1 MNANRRLTSQ
11 FLSWCLGKF
20 PQKKFRPWRFSGI
33 FFGFVT
39 RLNSFNSAVYT
50 PKNVIEILKYKISAY
65 NMSIEILQIT
75 SHDEWINPIKN
86 TADFWVENFNV

>member
-1 MNANRRLTSQ
+1 MPTGVLQANFCHGAWGS
-11 FLSWCLGKF
+11 FLKRNLDHGG
-20 PQKKFRPWRFSGI
+20 FRGY

-39 RLNSFNSAVYT
+39 RLNRFNSAVYT
-50 PKNVIEILKYKISAY
+50 PKNVIEILKYKFSAY